1 MTVPVVGGTYL
12 RNELEMNVAPPNENG
27 RDQRAPIPTAQR
39 WTFRDT
45 LRALTARGVAVLL
58 ITETVE
64 GDKP

>member
-1 MTVPVVGGTYL
+1 MGGRYL
-12 RNELEMNVAPPNENG
+12 RNELEMNVALPNENG
-27 RDQRAPIPTAQR
+27 RDQRAPIPTAER